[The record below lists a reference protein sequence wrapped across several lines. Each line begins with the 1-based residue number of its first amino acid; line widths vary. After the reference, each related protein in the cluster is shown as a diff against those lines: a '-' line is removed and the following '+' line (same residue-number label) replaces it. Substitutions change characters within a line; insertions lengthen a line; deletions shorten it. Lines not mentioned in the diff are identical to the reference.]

1 MSTKEYDLIV
11 FGATSFTGK
20 LVVEY
25 LNEKYPDLSWAIA
38 ARNQEKIDAVK
49 SELSCDVPSL
59 ILDSMN
65 MDDIEKAMKQTKL
78 ILTTVG
84 PYQIYGNDIL
94 AMCAKH
100 GVDYVDLCGEPGW
113 MYDMQQHLE
122 TAKQSGARI
131 VHSCGFDSIPSD
143 LGVFFLQNLAQEK
156 FGKPVKQVK
165 CRVRSMKGEFSGG
178 TAASLRATLSK
189 LKKNPEFFNV
199 LIDPFCLCEGF
210 KGPEQPRDNKPYH
223 DDVTNE
229 WVAPFFMA
237 AINTKN
243 VHRSNQMLNHPYGE
257 DFLYDEMFS
266 AGPGEAGEKKA
277 QAIAM
282 YNPMLGDNVPKPGEG
297 PSKESRDSGSYD
309 MLFTGV
315 DNSEIKINVS
325 VKGEGDP
332 GYSSTSKMITESA
345 LCLLFDCP
353 DLAGGIYTTAPAMGQ
368 KLIDRLEEKHVMF
381 FAEEKEL

>member
-1 MSTKEYDLIV
+1 MSEKEYDLLV

-25 LNEKYPDLSWAIA
+25 LNENYPGLKWAIA
-38 ARNQEKIDAVK
+38 ARNQEKMDAVK
-49 SELSCDVPSL
+49 TELACDVPTIL
-59 ILDSMN
+59 LDSTKIE
-65 MDDIEKAMKQTKL
+65 DIEKAIGKTNL

-84 PYQIYGNDIL
+84 PYQLYGNDIL

-100 GVDYVDLCGEPGW
+100 GVDYVDLSGEPGW
-113 MYDMQQHLE
+113 MFEMQKYLVA
-122 TAKQSGARI
+122 AKESGARI

-143 LGVFFLQNLAQEK
+143 LGVLMLQKVAKERL
-156 FGKPVKQVK
+156 GKPVKQVK
-165 CRVRSMKGEFSGG
+165 CRVRTMKGEFSGG
-178 TAASLRATLSK
+178 TAASLRATLGK
-189 LKKNPEFFNV
+189 LKTNPDFFKV

-210 KGPEQPRDNKPYH
+210 KGPEQVRDNKPYY
-223 DDVTNE
+223 DEITNE

-243 VHRSNQMLNHPYGE
+243 VHRSNTMMGHLYGE
-257 DFLYDEMFS
+257 GFLYDEMFS
-266 AGPGEAGEKKA
+266 CGPGEAGQKKA
-277 QAIAM
+277 ESISA
-282 YNPMLGDNVPKPGEG
+282 YNPLLGDKVPKPGEG

-315 DNSEIKINVS
+315 DDGEIKINVS

-332 GYSSTSKMITESA
+332 GYSSTSKMIAESA

-353 DLAGGIYTTAPAMGQ
+353 ELAGGIYTTAPAMGQ
-368 KLIDRLEEKHVMF
+368 KLIDRLEEKDVMHF
-381 FAEEKEL
+381 SEE

>member
-1 MSTKEYDLIV
+1 M
-11 FGATSFTGK
+11 
-20 LVVEY
+20 EY
-25 LNEKYPDLSWAIA
+25 LNENYSDLKWAIA

-49 SELSCDVPSL
+49 AELACNVPAIL
-59 ILDSMN
+59 LDSTKME
-65 MDDIEKAMKQTKL
+65 DIEKATSMTNL

-113 MYDMQQHLE
+113 MFEMQKHLAD
-122 TAKQSGARI
+122 AKESGARI

-143 LGVFFLQNLAQEK
+143 LGVMLLQKIAKER
-156 FGKPVKQVK
+156 FGKPVEQVK

-178 TAASLRATLSK
+178 TAASLRATLGK
-189 LKKNPEFFNV
+189 LKTNPDFFNV

-210 KGPEQPRDNKPYH
+210 KGPEQVRDNKPYH
-223 DDVTNE
+223 DDITNE

-243 VHRSNQMLNHPYGE
+243 VHRSNAMMGHPYGE
-257 DFLYDEMFS
+257 NFLYDEMFS
-266 AGPGEAGEKKA
+266 CGPGEAGQKKA
-277 QAIAM
+277 ELISA
-282 YNPMLGDNVPKPGEG
+282 YNPLLGDNVPKPGEG

-315 DNSEIKINVS
+315 DDGEIKINVS

-332 GYSSTSKMITESA
+332 GYSSTSKMIAESA
-345 LCLLFDCP
+345 LCLLDQAKDVP
-353 DLAGGIYTTAPAMGQ
+353 GGIYTPGSCMAEV
-368 KLIDRLEEKHVMF
+368 LINRLEDNAGLTFKVE
-381 FAEEKEL
+381 

>member
-1 MSTKEYDLIV
+1 MSAKEYDLIV

-25 LNEKYPDLSWAIA
+25 LNERYSGKLKWAIA
-38 ARNQEKIDAVK
+38 ARNHERIEAVK
-49 SELSCDVPSL
+49 NELSIDVPSL
-59 ILDSMN
+59 ILDSSN
-65 MDDIEKAMKQTKL
+65 MEDIEKAMKMTRL

-84 PYQIYGNDIL
+84 PYQLYGNDIL

-100 GVDYVDLCGEPGW
+100 GVDYVDLSGEPGW
-113 MYDMQQHLE
+113 MHDMQKHIAE
-122 TAKQSGARI
+122 AKESGARI

-143 LGVFFLQNLAQEK
+143 LGVLYLQNLAKEK
-156 FGKPVKQVK
+156 FDKPVEHIK

-178 TAASLRATLSK
+178 TAASLQATMSK
-189 LKKNPEFFNV
+189 LRENPDLFNI

-210 KGPEQPRDNKPYH
+210 KGPDQPRDNKPYH

-243 VHRSNQMLNHPYGE
+243 VHRSNTMMGHPYGK

-266 AGPGEAGEKKA
+266 AGPGDEGQKIA
-277 QAIAM
+277 QAIAA
-282 YNPMLGDNVPKPGEG
+282 YNPLMGENVPKPGEG
-297 PSKESRDSGSYD
+297 PSKESRDSGNYD
-309 MLFTGV
+309 MLFVGV
-315 DNSEIKINVS
+315 DHGEIKVSVS

-332 GYSSTSKMITESA
+332 GHSSTSKMIAESA

-353 DLAGGIYTTAPAMGQ
+353 DLEGGIYTTAPAMGE
-368 KLIDRLEEKHVMF
+368 KLISRLEENNVMHF
-381 FAEEKEL
+381 SEE